1 MPLKNL
7 LKSFRKNR
15 KTEPSEHSFMESSSE
30 SPLLRNIAKFLHIPI
45 KDVMTPRADIIWID
59 IDKPFIKARKELLK
73 YPYSSFP
80 VCRHDLDKILG
91 GLHMRDIASSFESKD
106 FSIEKYLKSVLFV
119 APSLSCNDL
128 LIKMREEK
136 IYMAI
141 VVDEFGGVDGLVTL
155 SDIVEKIIGDMDLE
169 EHKEVEP
176 LIRNAD
182 HTAIVDGRMPVPDF
196 EEEFGPVMTTRE
208 REKDPETVGGWV
220 MTVAGHVPVRGELI
234 KHQSGIVFEVLTCD
248 ARRVKRVKVHNLD
261 KIKK

>member
-1 MPLKNL
+1 MSLKDFI
-7 LKSFRKNR
+7 FRKN
-15 KTEPSEHSFMESSSE
+15 KQNTPLEHNSPERHSE
-30 SPLLRNIAKFLHIPI
+30 SPLLRNIAQFLYIPI
-45 KDVMTPRADIIWID
+45 KDIMTPRADIIWVD
-59 IDKPFIKARKELLK
+59 MDKPFTKTRKELLK
-73 YPYSSFP
+73 YPYSYFP

-91 GLHMRDIASSFESKD
+91 ALHMRDVAASFESKN
-106 FSIEKYLKSVLFV
+106 FIPEKHLKPVLFV
-119 APSLSCNDL
+119 APSLVCSDL

-136 IYMAI
+136 TYIAI

-182 HTAIVDGRMPVPDF
+182 HTAIVDGRMTVSDF
-196 EEEFGPVMTTRE
+196 EEEFGSVITPRE

-234 KHQSGIVFEVLTCD
+234 KHQSGVIFEVLTCD
-248 ARRVKRVKVHNLD
+248 ARRVKRLKIHSLD
-261 KIKK
+261 KIRK

>member
-1 MPLKNL
+1 MSLKNL
-7 LKSFRKNR
+7 FFGKDRKS
-15 KTEPSEHSFMESSSE
+15 TPSERMSMDSHSE

-45 KDVMTPRADIIWID
+45 KDIMTPRADIIWID
-59 IDKPFIKARKELLK
+59 MDKPFIKTRKELLK

-91 GLHMRDIASSFESKD
+91 ALHMRDVASSFESKD
-106 FSIEKYLKSVLFV
+106 FSPEKHLKPVLFV
-119 APSLSCNDL
+119 APSLVCSDL

-136 IYMAI
+136 TYIAI
-141 VVDEFGGVDGLVTL
+141 VVDEFGGVDGLITL

-182 HTAIVDGRMPVPDF
+182 HTAIVDGRMPVSDF
-196 EEEFGPVMTTRE
+196 EEEFGSVITPRE

-248 ARRVKRVKVHNLD
+248 ARRVKRLKIHNLG
-261 KIKK
+261 KITK

>member
-1 MPLKNL
+1 M
-7 LKSFRKNR
+7 
-15 KTEPSEHSFMESSSE
+15 
-30 SPLLRNIAKFLHIPI
+30 
-45 KDVMTPRADIIWID
+45 D
-59 IDKPFIKARKELLK
+59 IDKPFIKTRKELLK

-91 GLHMRDIASSFESKD
+91 ALHMRDLASSFESKD
-106 FSIEKYLKSVLFV
+106 FSVAKHLKSVLFV

-136 IYMAI
+136 VYIAI

-182 HTAIVDGRMPVPDF
+182 HTAIVDGRMSISDF
-196 EEEFGPVMTTRE
+196 EAEFGSVMTARE

-234 KHQSGIVFEVLTCD
+234 KHPSGIIFEILTCD
-248 ARRVKRVKVHNLD
+248 ARRVKRLKVHNLD
-261 KIKK
+261 KFNK

>member
-1 MPLKNL
+1 MPLKKF
-7 LKSFRKNR
+7 LKSFGKNR
-15 KTEPSEHSFMESSSE
+15 KSSPSEHSPMETDSE

-59 IDKPFIKARKELLK
+59 IDKPFVKTRREFLK

-91 GLHMRDIASSFESKD
+91 ALHMRDVASSFESKS
-106 FSIEKYLKSVLFV
+106 FAVEQHLKSVLFV
-119 APSLSCNDL
+119 SPSLSCSNL

-141 VVDEFGGVDGLVTL
+141 VVDEFGGVDGLITL

-182 HTAIVDGRMPVPDF
+182 HTAIVDGRMPIGDF
-196 EEEFGPVMTTRE
+196 EEDVGSIMTPRE
-208 REKDPETVGGWV
+208 KEKDPETVGGWV
-220 MTVAGHVPVRGELI
+220 LSVAGHVPIRGELI
-234 KHQSGIVFEVLTCD
+234 KHASGIIFEILTCD
-248 ARRVKRVKVHNLD
+248 ARRVKRLKVHNLD
-261 KIKK
+261 KIVK